1 MTTADFA
8 TTPHRSARGRGT
20 SVNLAGTEW
29 PLYKLEAL
37 AVGLLVFVALLAI
50 TQTMQPAV
58 LVAAAATVA
67 VWWARRLY
75 WAGDRVTRSG
85 R

>member
-1 MTTADFA
+1 MTTADYS
-8 TTPHRSARGRGT
+8 PHAPRVPRGSGA
-20 SVNLAGTEW
+20 SVDLAGTEW

-37 AVGLLVFVALLAI
+37 AAGLLAFVGLLVI
-50 TQTMQPAV
+50 TQALQTAV
-58 LVAAAATVA
+58 LVAAATTVV
-67 VWWARRLY
+67 VWWARRLN

>member
-8 TTPHRSARGRGT
+8 ATPHRSARGRGA
-20 SVNLAGTEW
+20 SVNLAGTDW

-37 AVGLLVFVALLAI
+37 VAGLLTFVALLVI
-50 TQTMQPAV
+50 TQAMQPAV
-58 LVAAAATVA
+58 LVAAAATVV

-75 WAGDRVTRSG
+75 GAGDRVTRAG